1 VLTVVLAGLDAFNPC
16 AFFVL
21 LFLLSLLV
29 HAHDRRRMLLIGG
42 VFVFFS
48 GLIYFVFMAA
58 WLNVCFCWLGELR
71 FMTLLAGLLAVSIGG
86 LNVKDFFGLFGRG
99 CR

>member
-1 VLTVVLAGLDAFNPC
+1 MVLAGLDAFNPC

-29 HAHDRRRMLLIGG
+29 HARDRRRMLLIGG

-48 GLIYFVFMAA
+48 GAIYFVFMAV
-58 WLNVCFCWLGELR
+58 WLNVFCGW
-71 FMTLLAGLLAVSIGG
+71 ANCGLSPCWP
-86 LNVKDFFGLFGRG
+86 G
-99 CR
+99 CWRCRWVE